1 VTPVGFAP
9 ERLPLDPLGTCW
21 ECHVFG
27 CPAHAERDAGSGKYM
42 CFPSV
47 ATALGA
53 SAGLEDF
60 APAVKLEHGEWRERF
75 PRLAVATADERR
87 HWSSGEGEGDLGR
100 VLGSISDR
108 QIDFF
113 LLADALGI
121 VSFLN
126 REMRQPLVFEG
137 EGVMAM
143 EQPLALVVPGRLGR
157 LAQEMR

>member
-1 VTPVGFAP
+1 VGFAP
-9 ERLPLDPLGTCW
+9 EHLPLDPLGTCW

-60 APAVKLEHGEWRERF
+60 APAVRLEGSKWRERF
-75 PRLAVATADERR
+75 PRLAIATEDERR
-87 HWSSGEGEGDLGR
+87 HFSSGEGEGDLGR
-100 VLGSISDR
+100 ILGSISDR
-108 QIDFF
+108 QVDFF

-121 VSFLN
+121 VSFLD
-126 REMRQPLVFEG
+126 RETTQPQMLEG

-143 EQPLALVVPGRLGR
+143 GQPLAVVVPGRLGR
-157 LAQEMR
+157 LAREMR